1 MIDAE
6 NFKDV
11 WGLVQPQPG
20 TISDNGVRF
29 TTERILYLDRKGF
42 ATGAHE
48 EMAHLFNAIL
58 KCEKEPGLLERFP
71 GCPRQDSFDNYI
83 AAMTAS
89 RICDGGKLAGRIWKR
104 GVRKLGWYKNGTDWG
119 LFVRSPLLW
128 RSPFFIAYS
137 HFCAH
142 DEVNKITKPILQIK
156 VDLNAKSEDQD
167 GKILSWFMVR
177 ELGNRIDSQQWSDML
192 LKQYSGGVGN
202 VLGNYFDPVG
212 KEHPN
217 AQALWGVYN

>member
-1 MIDAE
+1 MINAE
-6 NFKDV
+6 EYKDV

-20 TISDNGVRF
+20 TTSDNGVRF

-42 ATGAHE
+42 ENGAKE
-48 EMAHLFNAIL
+48 EISKLFESIL

-71 GCPRQDSFDNYI
+71 GCTRQDSFDNYI

-104 GVRKLGWYKNGTDWG
+104 GVQKAGWYLNGEDWG
-119 LFVRSPLLW
+119 WFVRSPFLW
-128 RSPFFIAYS
+128 RNPFFIAYS

-142 DEVNKITKPILQIK
+142 DEVNVVTKPILQLKIN
-156 VDLNAKSEDQD
+156 LNAKSEDQD

-177 ELGNRIDSQQWSDML
+177 ELGNRIESQYWSEML
-192 LKQYSGGVGN
+192 RKQYEFGIGS
-202 VLGNYFDPVG
+202 VLGRYFDYAG
-212 KEHPN
+212 FQHPN
-217 AQALWGVYN
+217 AQALLYVFN